1 MMEFLSLL
9 PLLISIISFIY
20 KKITENDDFYSSA
33 SFQSYGVAQ
42 REQLTND
49 EFYNSLQLEDLVQC
63 YATNKVANFNFN
75 SVLERLHNGNANF
88 EVLNIIRKKNV
99 LYIKVA
105 YGLPYNAMIK
115 DFVAS
120 FSMNYIQPNH
130 NVIIYGTSA
139 VSLNQK
145 DAFEQIA
152 HSLIQQIVR

>member
-1 MMEFLSLL
+1 
-9 PLLISIISFIY
+9 
-20 KKITENDDFYSSA
+20 
-33 SFQSYGVAQ
+33 
-42 REQLTND
+42 
-49 EFYNSLQLEDLVQC
+49 
-63 YATNKVANFNFN
+63 
-75 SVLERLHNGNANF
+75 
-88 EVLNIIRKKNV
+88 
-99 LYIKVA
+99 
-105 YGLPYNAMIK
+105 MIK